1 MARFRSPFQLV
12 FPGIQQLPL
21 QLQLTRQRLNVF
33 TDLHSFHNLP
43 LELHAVSTPLC
54 HSGPSCHIASIRCKS
69 ASFPRVS
76 LSGFSPSRPDC
87 PSAAPAALRPPLT
100 RSAIATCDPPRS
112 IDSTRPSTS
121 LTATGGSASSIES
134 PRVTTAPPDISTTR
148 CINSRPLRLNRT
160 TSPGR

>member
-33 TDLHSFHNLP
+33 TDLRSFHNLP

-76 LSGFSPSRPDC
+76 LSGFSTC
-87 PSAAPAALRPPLT
+87 GVFGFLALDWEKIGTKLYGYVLAKRY
-100 RSAIATCDPPRS
+100 
-112 IDSTRPSTS
+112 TS
-121 LTATGGSASSIES
+121 LQIE
-134 PRVTTAPPDISTTR
+134 PLLITT
-148 CINSRPLRLNRT
+148 NY
-160 TSPGR
+160 

>member
-76 LSGFSPSRPDC
+76 LSGFSPEGPR
-87 PSAAPAALRPPLT
+87 RPPWRLLSGHQLLMT
-100 RSAIATCDPPRS
+100 RYGP
-112 IDSTRPSTS
+112 
-121 LTATGGSASSIES
+121 L
-134 PRVTTAPPDISTTR
+134 DILGMIGQEREYEGLLAHTV
-148 CINSRPLRLNRT
+148 
-160 TSPGR
+160 